1 MSLGRGRVAR
11 SATALTPHPG
21 ASAGV
26 AAATAAQSGAVADAA
41 DPEHGSLVVLVTPAD
56 EPLAPA
62 LQRLARLVL
71 AAEGVR
77 GPAELGLGF
86 VSESDMADL
95 NREWMGQDGATDVL
109 AWPLDAKVDADVVA
123 EGDGPASTLG
133 VPTLL
138 GDVVVCPAVAAR
150 QAETAGHDVTDELA
164 LLVVHGVLHVLGH
177 DHDGPEEEAA
187 MQAREAA
194 HLTRHH
200 DPNWTRR

>member
-1 MSLGRGRVAR
+1 VSLGRGHVAR
-11 SATALTPHPG
+11 PGTVSLSAHPG
-21 ASAGV
+21 AGAE
-26 AAATAAQSGAVADAA
+26 SGAVADAL
-41 DPEHGSLVVLVTPAD
+41 DPDPAELAVVVAPAD

-62 LQRLARLVL
+62 LQRLARQVL

-86 VSESDMADL
+86 VSEPDMADL

-109 AWPLDAKVDADVVA
+109 AWPLDALPDGDADADA
-123 EGDGPASTLG
+123 EGDGPVPTLG
-133 VPTLL
+133 VPRLL
-138 GDVVVCPAVAAR
+138 GDVVVCPAVAVR
-150 QAETAGHDVTDELA
+150 QAETAGHDVADELA

-200 DPNWTRR
+200 DPNWRRRSR

>member
-1 MSLGRGRVAR
+1 MSLGRGRVAPPG
-11 SATALTPHPG
+11 TAVMA
-21 ASAGV
+21 ASAG
-26 AAATAAQSGAVADAA
+26 AESRAVAEALDLA
-41 DPEHGSLVVLVTPAD
+41 ELVVVVTPAD

-62 LQRLARLVL
+62 LQGLARQVL

-86 VSESDMADL
+86 VTESDMADL

-109 AWPLDAKVDADVVA
+109 AWPLDALPDGDT
-123 EGDGPASTLG
+123 EDDGP
-133 VPTLL
+133 VPTVDMPRLL

-150 QAETAGHDVTDELA
+150 QAETAGHDIADELA

-177 DHDGPEEEAA
+177 DHDGPEEEAV

-200 DPNWTRR
+200 DPNWTRRSR

>member
-1 MSLGRGRVAR
+1 V
-11 SATALTPHPG
+11 TPRPAAG
-21 ASAGV
+21 AE
-26 AAATAAQSGAVADAA
+26 SGAIAEAV
-41 DPEHGSLVVLVTPAD
+41 DPDHGALVVVVTPAD

-62 LQRLARLVL
+62 LQRLARQVL

-77 GPAELGLGF
+77 GAAELGLGF

-109 AWPLDAKVDADVVA
+109 AWPLDAEVVADVG
-123 EGDGPASTLG
+123 GDGPVPTVG

-150 QAETAGHDVTDELA
+150 QAATAGHELADELA

-200 DPNWTRR
+200 DPNWTRRSL

>member
-1 MSLGRGRVAR
+1 MSLRRGRVAR
-11 SATALTPHPG
+11 AGTVALRAHSGTG
-21 ASAGV
+21 AE
-26 AAATAAQSGAVADAA
+26 SGAVADGP
-41 DPEHGSLVVLVTPAD
+41 DPDHAELVVVVTPAE

-62 LQRLARLVL
+62 LQRLARQVL

-86 VSESDMADL
+86 VTESEMADL

-109 AWPLDAKVDADVVA
+109 AWPLDALSDGDADVDA
-123 EGDGPASTLG
+123 EDDGPM
-133 VPTLL
+133 PTVDMPRLL

-150 QAETAGHDVTDELA
+150 QAETAGHDIADELA

-177 DHDGPEEEAA
+177 DHDGPEEEAV

-200 DPNWTRR
+200 DPNWTRRSR

>member
-11 SATALTPHPG
+11 PDTEALSAR
-21 ASAGV
+21 AGV
-26 AAATAAQSGAVADAA
+26 RAGAESGVVAEAP
-41 DPEHGSLVVLVTPAD
+41 DPDPAELVVVVTPAD

-62 LQRLARLVL
+62 LQGLARQVL

-77 GPAELGLGF
+77 GAAELGLGF
-86 VSESDMADL
+86 VTESDMADL
-95 NREWMGQDGATDVL
+95 NREWMGQEGATDVL
-109 AWPLDAKVDADVVA
+109 AWPLDANAEDDTVA
-123 EGDGPASTLG
+123 EGDGP
-133 VPTLL
+133 VPTVDVPRLL

-150 QAETAGHDVTDELA
+150 QAETAGHDVADELA

-200 DPNWTRR
+200 DPNWTRRSL